1 MKKYG
6 LIIFFIL
13 GINLTF
19 FNEKAEAAEKISDT
33 ELNITF
39 DKDDAVISPPIET
52 PSIIPGEIL
61 TPVKNA
67 GRLPSTGELITSV
80 IWILVGLSIL
90 IVFIGVHSLKQV
102 MIKIA

>member
-6 LIIFFIL
+6 LIILFIL
-13 GINLTF
+13 GINMAF
-19 FNEKAEAAEKISDT
+19 FNEKAEAAEKSSGT

-39 DKDDAVISPPIET
+39 SEEDVLINSPIET

-61 TPVKNA
+61 TPAKPV

-80 IWILVGLSIL
+80 IWMFMGLSIL